1 MIPVNAAGLR
11 AEIEN
16 VLAELG
22 TPLLQKGEAG
32 LQAREMIQLGGGA
45 GVPRGV
51 ERAEFV
57 EGRLARLAEPD
68 QSESENLVQG
78 EFFRCEKGAAE
89 RAGGGGFLLPKALHV
104 AAQFGKLHEK
114 IAERGRD
121 RSRDAEP
128 LGRGQFEEMAEA
140 GGGFAEDGVG
150 GVERGETG
158 VAAAGRVGMLLRG
171 GALKALAQG
180 LGIQPRT
187 ARLGE
192 RGEVVGH
199 GAGVR
204 AGRAARG
211 KGNFPGGARKWA
223 LPVRRGG
230 LWTCPARL
238 MKSAT
243 LRRALV
249 LGMTLALFACNKPI
263 ADKNV
268 LFGVIHEN
276 VHALEKKD
284 VATVMAT
291 IHPESPSFAGTRE
304 AVEEMFRSVDLKY
317 TLSDL
322 LVESATP
329 EEVRVS
335 FRQKTEK
342 LGERGEFASNIVEGI
357 HTLRPDQGTWKI
369 YKTLQTKVTDLNGKP
384 LFAADAPPPASPIP
398 PAVTLPPGAVPPAA
412 TPAPPVP
419 PAQ

>member
-1 MIPVNAAGLR
+1 MGGAGRRLG
-11 AEIEN
+11 AEFEN

-22 TPLLQKGEAG
+22 APLCEKGEAG
-32 LQAREMIQLGGGA
+32 LQGREIFQGRGIVRG
-45 GVPRGV
+45 PRGV
-51 ERAEFV
+51 EGAEFGEGGFVESVELREGGFVGAV
-57 EGRLARLAEPD
+57 EG
-68 QSESENLVQG
+68 G
-78 EFFRCEKGAAE
+78 FFRGEQGAGE
-89 RAGGGGFLLPKALHV
+89 RAGGGGVLLQKAVQGAAV
-104 AAQFGKLHEK
+104 AGELHEK
-114 IAERGRD
+114 IGERGRD
-121 RSRDAEP
+121 RRGAGEQC
-128 LGRGQFEEMAEA
+128 GRFEGEQMAEA

-171 GALKALAQG
+171 GALKGLAQG
-180 LGIQPRT
+180 LGIEPRT

-192 RGEVVGH
+192 GGEVVGH

-223 LPVRRGG
+223 LPVRRGA
-230 LWTCPARL
+230 LWTSSARL

-284 VATVMAT
+284 VETVMAT
-291 IHPESPSFAGTRE
+291 IHPESPAFGGTKE
-304 AVEEMFRSVDLKY
+304 AVEEMFKSVDLKY

-322 LVESATP
+322 LIESATP

-335 FRQKTEK
+335 FKQKTEK
-342 LGERGEFASNIVEGI
+342 LGERGEFVSNIVEGI
-357 HTLRPDQGTWKI
+357 HTLRPDKGTWKI

-398 PAVTLPPGAVPPAA
+398 PAVTLPPGAPGAA
-412 TPAPPVP
+412 PPAPPTP